1 MVHIEIISWF
11 PSLKTEEVTNKYLE
25 LIQDPGMPSAIKSF
39 KIFSKPHRKGIQ
51 TASYLEIEPGKLDEA
66 FTELGQIMDS
76 FSEIEG
82 YSYEY
87 AIALSIEESMA
98 ARQEG

>member
-1 MVHIEIISWF
+1 MVHIEVTSWF
-11 PSLKTEEVTNKYLE
+11 PSLKNEEVTNKYLE
-25 LIQDPGMPSAIKSF
+25 LIQDPGMPSAVKSF

-51 TASYLEIEPGKLDEA
+51 TVGYLEIEPGKLDEV
-66 FTELGQIMDS
+66 FTELGLIMDA